1 MKATE
6 AKPMLVLP
14 VCAKPAEVPSKP
26 AKQTSIAPV
35 ENIQSG
41 RRPTRS
47 TRAAPPPAMRRLNTC
62 KPRLRPVWRT
72 GWVIPARRR
81 TGSEV
86 VRDDGDAVA
95 LRAGGAGEEN
105 QETVTV
111 ACYVQTWSFIQK
123 QLRRRSGSAPLVR
136 RNELKPCLLMRSRA
150 RADSI
155 SSSSKRTRGSSSL
168 SFEWWWERTR
178 IAFSRWPRAS
188 KYPDAE
194 EMPQFSHPSK
204 TSSTE
209 DPKTHEEIRER
220 TGSKE

>member
-1 MKATE
+1 MQ
-6 AKPMLVLP
+6 
-14 VCAKPAEVPSKP
+14 AEVE
-26 AKQTSIAPV
+26 AGLADGLGDTGEA
-35 ENIQSG
+35 EN
-41 RRPTRS
+41 R
-47 TRAAPPPAMRRLNTC
+47 
-62 KPRLRPVWRT
+62 
-72 GWVIPARRR
+72 
-81 TGSEV
+81 SEV